1 MKVTTKVKVDMAP
14 VQQVMKRLG
23 VSPGGDVQMF
33 VTNMVS
39 HRITRYMP
47 YSAGVLATKTKLMGG
62 AEADHEHMADTKVK
76 ITKPTEVTVL
86 GPYAHY
92 QYMGKVWEDPKLH
105 AAGFLTANGWRSRK
119 NVSKVETDR
128 KLDHDKSKNPRAGP
142 FWDRAL
148 IAAEGAAMAADVQKY
163 VDKKRNQK

>member
-1 MKVTTKVKVDMAP
+1 MKVKTNVKVDMAP

-23 VSPGGDVQMF
+23 VTPDGDVQMF

-47 YSAGVLATKTKLMGG
+47 YSAGVLATKTKFVGG

-76 ITKPTEVTVL
+76 ITKPSEITVL

-92 QYMGKVWEDPKLH
+92 QYMGKVWEDPVTH

-119 NVSKVETDR
+119 HVSKVETDR
-128 KLDHDKSKNPRAGP
+128 DLDHDKSKNHRAGP
-142 FWDRAL
+142 FWDRRL
-148 IAAEGAAMAADVQKY
+148 IAAEGAAMAADVQDY
-163 VDKKRNQK
+163 INKRKAK